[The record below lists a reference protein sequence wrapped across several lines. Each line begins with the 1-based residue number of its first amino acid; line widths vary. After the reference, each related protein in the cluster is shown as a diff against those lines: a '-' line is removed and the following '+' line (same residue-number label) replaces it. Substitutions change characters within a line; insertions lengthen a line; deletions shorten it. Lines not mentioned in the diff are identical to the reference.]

1 MAHVLP
7 EKKKKWSNNSLE
19 LIIAEDLSLKGQ
31 PWSEDREAYKIPV
44 STYPPTHTS
53 SAPCA

>member
-1 MAHVLP
+1 MCKKKKK
-7 EKKKKWSNNSLE
+7 KKKKWSNNSLE